1 MLSQRARYAV
11 KAMLNI
17 ARTPES
23 ASQVRSI
30 SDEEGIP
37 RRFLEVIMVDLRRAG
52 LVESA
57 RGKTGGY
64 RLARP
69 ASLISFA
76 EILRTIDGPL
86 ALLPCAS
93 RNFYARCA
101 DCPDTVHCALSL
113 VLAEARDRMASVLEG
128 TTLADADA
136 LDRRFQLLR
145 EVA

>member
-1 MLSQRARYAV
+1 MAGRLS
-11 KAMLNI
+11 
-17 ARTPES
+17 PEC

-30 SDEEGIP
+30 SDKEGIP
-37 RRFLEVIMVDLRRAG
+37 RRFLEVIMVDLRRTG

-76 EILRTIDGPL
+76 EILRTIDSPL

-101 DCPDTVHCALSL
+101 DCPDTVRCALSR

-128 TTLADADA
+128 TALADADA